1 MNPEELKERIP
12 VSELILSASRSGG
25 PGGQNVNKVSTK
37 VELRF
42 NVLKSSFISDRE
54 KEKIMAV
61 LKRRVNTE
69 GELIIVSQTE
79 RTQYM
84 NRKKVVEKFY
94 LLVSAALTEQPE
106 RRATSPTKASKSE
119 RIEKKKKRGIIKKLR
134 KDSGISD
141 EEL

>member
-1 MNPEELKERIP
+1 VNPEELKERIP

-54 KEKIMAV
+54 KEMIMDV

-69 GELIIVSQTE
+69 GELIIVSQSE
-79 RTQYM
+79 RTQNM
-84 NRKKVVEKFY
+84 NRKKVIGKFY
-94 LLVSAALTEQPE
+94 LLVSKALTELPE
-106 RRATSPTKASKSE
+106 RKLTVPTFSSKSE
-119 RIEKKKKRGIIKKLR
+119 RIEKKKKRGIVKKLR
-134 KDSGISD
+134 RDSGISED
-141 EEL
+141 EL